1 MRKACFAL
9 AALFLMAAAS
19 PGLRAQQ
26 QNISI
31 RGRIFLPDG
40 APLADVI
47 PIILS
52 SEDARFIPETL
63 YTDSKGWFF
72 IRGLRLNQ
80 RYSVTVESD
89 GKSWMTTTETFF
101 VNDRNTVFLNVNL
114 RPLATAE
121 AFSKAGTVSV
131 QQLQYKAHPAA
142 KRAYDEGQKAWA
154 DKNVDLAR
162 QKFRE
167 AVDLDPGYVAA
178 YNDLA
183 AVEISQKR
191 YAEAEPLLRAA
202 LERDA
207 EAPLS
212 LLNLGI
218 VLDHLSRFEEAVPVL
233 RKSLQLRPHWVPT
246 KVYLG
251 IALVET
257 NELAEAETL
266 LLRGVKATGR
276 EEALAFLYLG
286 KLYAMKGEREK
297 ALAAWQNYLDRDP
310 DSANASEV
318 RTVMARLRP
327 PAPAPKP

>member
-1 MRKACFAL
+1 MRKACVAL
-9 AALFLMAAAS
+9 ATLILLAVGA
-19 PGLRAQQ
+19 GLHAQQ
-26 QNISI
+26 NQNTSI

-40 APLADVI
+40 APLGEII
-47 PIILS
+47 PIVLA
-52 SEDARFIPETL
+52 SEDARFIPETY

-72 IRGLRLNQ
+72 LRGMRLNQ
-80 RYSVTVESD
+80 RYSVIVESD
-89 GKSWMTTTETFF
+89 GKSWATTTETFF
-101 VNDRNTVFLNVNL
+101 VNDRNTVFLNINL
-114 RPLATAE
+114 RPLVTME
-121 AFSKAGTVSV
+121 TVSKAGTVSV
-131 QQLQYKAHPAA
+131 QQLQYKPRADA
-142 KRAYDEGQKAWA
+142 KRAYDEGLKAWS
-154 DKNVDLAR
+154 DRNVDLAR

-167 AVDLDPGYVAA
+167 AVELDPGYVAA
-178 YNDLA
+178 YNDQA
-183 AVEISQKR
+183 AVEINQKR

-218 VLDHLSRFEEAVPVL
+218 VLDHLGRYDEAVPVL

-257 NELAEAETL
+257 NEFVEAESF

-286 KLYAMKGEREK
+286 KLYAMKGDREK
-297 ALAAWQNYLDRDP
+297 AVSAWQNYLDRDP
-310 DSANASEV
+310 DSPNATEV
-318 RTVMARLRP
+318 RAVMVRLRP
-327 PAPAPKP
+327 PAPRP